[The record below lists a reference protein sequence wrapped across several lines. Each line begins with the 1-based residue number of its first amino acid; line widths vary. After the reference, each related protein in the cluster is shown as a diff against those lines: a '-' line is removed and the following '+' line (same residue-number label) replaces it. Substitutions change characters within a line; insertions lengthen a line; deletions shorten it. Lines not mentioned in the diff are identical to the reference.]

1 MPITRRDA
9 AALGLSILLP
19 NLGGAIGAWFTSNS
33 VNGWYRTLDKPEWNP
48 PPWIFGPVWTA
59 LYALMGTAAWLV
71 YRADRTP
78 SGAPASND
86 TKRALAIYAAQ
97 LGLNAAW
104 SPIFFG
110 ARRIDLA
117 LAVILSMLVAI
128 TATIRSFYR
137 VRPLAAALLLPY
149 LAWTTF
155 ATALNTALY
164 LKNR

>member
-1 MPITRRDA
+1 MALTRRDA
-9 AALGLSILLP
+9 AELGASILLA
-19 NLGGAIGAWFTSNS
+19 NAAGALGAWFTRTS

-48 PPWIFGPVWTA
+48 PPWVFGPVWTA

-71 YRADRTP
+71 WHTDR
-78 SGAPASND
+78 PATTS
-86 TKRALAIYAAQ
+86 TSTTTRQALTVYAAQ

-110 ARRIDLA
+110 AKRPDLA
-117 LAVILSMLVAI
+117 LGVIVSMVVAI
-128 TATIRSFYR
+128 AATIRSFYR
-137 VRPLAAALLLPY
+137 VRPVAAALLVPY

-155 ATALNTALY
+155 ATALNTAIY